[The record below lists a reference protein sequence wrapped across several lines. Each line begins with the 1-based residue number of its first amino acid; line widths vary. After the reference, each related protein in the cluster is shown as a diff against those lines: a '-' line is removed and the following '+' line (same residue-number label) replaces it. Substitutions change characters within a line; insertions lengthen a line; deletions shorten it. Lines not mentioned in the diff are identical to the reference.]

1 MKKKQQYFRLP
12 DAVTMCFI
20 FVFLMHTGK
29 LFSQDEASFIRQ
41 KSEMNRINNYQEKIF
56 LHINKT
62 VYATGEIVWFKAYI
76 TDAAS
81 NKFSPLSKICYVEI
95 LNADNK
101 PVLQAKID
109 VDSGRGNGSFLLPA
123 SIRTGNYVMRAY
135 TNWMK
140 NFDQQFYFQENITII
155 NPNKKPGFT
164 QGPSPKAFIQFFP
177 EGGNLVYGLKSTVA
191 FKATDTNGSG
201 INATGFILSA
211 GKDTI
216 TSFKTGKFG
225 MGTFSF
231 TPAAG
236 DSYKA
241 LVHLNDTTLTQPLPS
256 VYIRKVV

>member
-109 VDSGRGNGSFLLPA
+109 VD
-123 SIRTGNYVMRAY
+123 
-135 TNWMK
+135 
-140 NFDQQFYFQENITII
+140 
-155 NPNKKPGFT
+155 
-164 QGPSPKAFIQFFP
+164 
-177 EGGNLVYGLKSTVA
+177 
-191 FKATDTNGSG
+191 
-201 INATGFILSA
+201 
-211 GKDTI
+211 
-216 TSFKTGKFG
+216 
-225 MGTFSF
+225 
-231 TPAAG
+231 
-236 DSYKA
+236 
-241 LVHLNDTTLTQPLPS
+241 
-256 VYIRKVV
+256 